1 MKWSLLKALGM
12 LILCGAV
19 SASAQTAPYVRTIIV
34 PSNSTAAANGTALL
48 TAITGISPA
57 PSFSTR
63 WLIKLEPGI
72 YNVGTTPVV
81 LSQYVDIE
89 GSGVLQ
95 SIIQGAVIP
104 TAPSVVGGLVQG
116 ASNSEIR
123 NLTVNCV
130 STSGTTTGCQ
140 AVSLNSANARLSQV
154 RILCQGTDTGSH
166 WGIRTYDSSPILDDV
181 EINVSTTGT
190 STNNYG
196 IVYGGSSTLNVLRSS
211 ITVFGGSGDNV
222 GIVMRDTPL
231 YSLMRDSSVTAY
243 GGLRAFAVGY
253 ISASGSAIVSFDNVI
268 LSAHSASTATAGIGV
283 HSGGFPTPAL
293 FFRAGRIYSTGSGI
307 EILGADITTDHTE
320 IESTGAAVQGTNINV
335 SFTRLR
341 GTGFTFG
348 STSAACAANVDA
360 AGVFQA
366 SACP

>member
-1 MKWSLLKALGM
+1 MKMKSLLRTLGALA
-12 LILCGAV
+12 LAGAV

-34 PSNSTAAANGTALL
+34 PSNGTAAANGAALL
-48 TAITGISPA
+48 AAIAGITPA
-57 PSFSTR
+57 PSFAVR

-89 GSGVLQ
+89 GSGLLQ
-95 SIIQGAVIP
+95 SIIQGAVVP
-104 TAPSVVGGLVQG
+104 TPPSLIGGLVQG

-123 NLTVNCV
+123 NLTINCV
-130 STSGTTTGCQ
+130 STSGTTAGCQ
-140 AVSLNSANARLSQV
+140 AVSLNAANARLTQV
-154 RILCQGTDTGSH
+154 RILCQGSDTGSR

-181 EINVSTTGT
+181 EIQVSTSGTG
-190 STNNYG
+190 NNYG

-211 ITVFGGSGDNV
+211 IAVLNGSIDNI

-231 YSLMRDSSVTAY
+231 WSLMRDSSVTAH
-243 GGLRAFAVGY
+243 GGTQAFGVGY
-253 ISASGSAIVSFDNVI
+253 ISASGSAAVSFDNVI
-268 LSAHSASTATAGIGV
+268 VSAHSASVTNTGIGV

-307 EILGADITTDHTE
+307 EILNADITTDHTE
-320 IESTGAAVQGTNINV
+320 IESYGNAVLGNNINV

-341 GTGFTFG
+341 GTGVTTG
-348 STSAACAANVDA
+348 ATSSACAANVDA